1 MSAIHSLQALMK
13 GMIIDMAIK
22 NDQYNQILREYD
34 NKQFNNKFQLD
45 KRREEAFK
53 RIPELKELEDEIITL
68 AASSGRSALL
78 GDDTMLNKLK
88 ETSSKLMDKQ
98 RALLTSHGYPV
109 NYLMPQYEC
118 NRCLDTGFIG
128 NDKCNCFKQAIADL
142 IYDASNIKQILD
154 RENFKYFSYN
164 YYSDDYIDET
174 TGLSPLSNI
183 RKIVALS
190 KSFVKHFDK
199 EHDNL
204 LFMGNTGVGKTF
216 LANCIAKELLD
227 LGHTV
232 IYLTSF
238 RLFDILEK
246 NKFGKNMDNAAII
259 ANQFDYILDCDLLI
273 IDDLGTELNNSFI
286 TSQLYLII
294 NERLL
299 RQKATLI
306 STNLSLENLNT
317 NYSERVYSR
326 IISSYTICRIFG
338 EDIRLHKAI
347 NNL

>member
-1 MSAIHSLQALMK
+1 
-13 GMIIDMAIK
+13 MAIK

-53 RIPELKELEDEIITL
+53 RIPELKDLEDEIITL
-68 AASSGRSALL
+68 AASSGRSAIF
-78 GDDTMLNKLK
+78 GDDTKLKKLK
-88 ETSSKLMDKQ
+88 ESTSKLMDKQ
-98 RALLTSHGYPV
+98 NTLLTNHGYPID
-109 NYLMPQYEC
+109 YLLPQYEC
-118 NRCLDTGFIG
+118 DRCQDTGFIG
-128 NDKCNCFKQAIADL
+128 NDKCNCFKQAVADL
-142 IYDASNIKQILD
+142 IYDASNIRQVLE
-154 RENFKYFSYN
+154 RENFNHFSFD

-174 TGLSPLSNI
+174 TGLSPRSNI
-183 RKIVALS
+183 QKTVALS
-190 KSFVKHFDK
+190 KSFVNHFDK
-199 EHDNL
+199 DHDNL

-216 LANCIAKELLD
+216 LANCIANELLD

-246 NKFGKNMDNAAII
+246 NKFGKNIDDAAIV